1 MLQKTISTKISS
13 IKMIKFEP
21 ENEDDLLR
29 ELMQG
34 FWDGLKM
41 FAAVAIIMTLLC
53 WLSSCKTRT
62 IVVETVRTDTTYIAK
77 HQRDSIWLHD
87 SIHVTERQ
95 SGDTIYMLRD
105 RWHTKYIET
114 TTRDTIIQ
122 ATHDTIPMPYPV
134 TEYVERQLTWWQK
147 MRMDFGTIVIA
158 ALLILI
164 IWKCIKLWR
173 TLRPSL

>member
-1 MLQKTISTKISS
+1 MQIVERVKCDTVYKSKT
-13 IKMIKFEP
+13 E
-21 ENEDDLLR
+21 
-29 ELMQG
+29 
-34 FWDGLKM
+34 
-41 FAAVAIIMTLLC
+41 
-53 WLSSCKTRT
+53 
-62 IVVETVRTDTTYIAK
+62 
-77 HQRDSIWLHD
+77 RDSIWLHD

-105 RWHTKYIET
+105 RWHTMYIEK
-114 TTRDTIIQ
+114 TTRDTIIR

-164 IWKCIKLWR
+164 IWKFIKLWR